1 MMELLHYYFPTL
13 TTLQKEQFAELR
25 EQYIF
30 WNAQI
35 NVISRKDMD
44 EMELHHFLHALA
56 LAKFLSFKPGTRIM
70 DLGTGGGIPG
80 LPLAIF
86 FPEVHFVLLDSIGK
100 KIKVAG
106 EIANALS
113 LQNVEAMQM
122 RAEEWKGPAFDFV
135 VSRAV
140 APLDTLWAWSRS
152 KIHTKHQ
159 NALPNGLLA
168 LKGGDVKA
176 ECKTLPRGTYSEVTP
191 IRQYFKDQWFDE
203 KYIVYVQK

>member
-1 MMELLHYYFPTL
+1 MTTLFSYFPGL
-13 TTLQKEQFAELR
+13 SDAQKQQFEGLKEQYE
-25 EQYIF
+25 F

-44 EMELHHFLHALA
+44 AMEVHHFLHALS
-56 LAKFLSFKPGTRIM
+56 LAKFLNFRPGTRIM

-86 FPEVHFVLLDSIGK
+86 FPEVQFVLIDSIGK
-100 KIKVAG
+100 KIKVAS
-106 EIANALS
+106 EIAQALD
-113 LQNVEAMQM
+113 LKNVQAIQM

-140 APLDTLWAWSRS
+140 ASLDTLWAWSRQ
-152 KIHTKHQ
+152 KIHSKHQ

-176 ECKTLPRGTYSEVTP
+176 ECKLLPRGTYSEVTP
-191 IRQYFKDQWFDE
+191 IKQYFRDGWFDE